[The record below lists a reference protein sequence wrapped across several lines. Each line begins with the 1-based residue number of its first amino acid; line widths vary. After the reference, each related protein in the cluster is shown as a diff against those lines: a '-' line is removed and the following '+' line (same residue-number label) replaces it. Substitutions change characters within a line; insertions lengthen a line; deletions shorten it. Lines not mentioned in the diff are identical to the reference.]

1 MPAAPGWR
9 PANLRIDFAVA
20 LGYTRKNTFLGDEE
34 LHKTRFEQQ
43 LSFLIEVDKMKIVL
57 RQTLLADGSRQET
70 DAEHSWHFALMS
82 MVLYEYCTEPH
93 VDLNQVIKMAL
104 VHDLVEIYA
113 GDTFAYDIQGNQD
126 KALREKLES
135 ANHREKF
142 RLRFYNGDL
151 SLLLLEKKTKTNGL
165 CGKTQAA
172 LTVEEA
178 RALLEGRHQE
188 LGSSSPLL
196 GELCRKMD
204 SQGLRPKTI
213 VEYTRELFLYGP
225 GNVWVTLDY
234 HKRRGL
240 GPVPDGGGRGRI
252 LPPAQLRQ
260 QLWGAV

>member
-1 MPAAPGWR
+1 MALRHEWKH
-9 PANLRIDFAVA
+9 RID
-20 LGYTRKNTFLGDEE
+20 TP
-34 LHKTRFEQQ
+34 
-43 LSFLIEVDKMKIVL
+43 S
-57 RQTLLADGSRQET
+57 LLALRARLGAVLPRDPHAVGGSYQVR
-70 DAEHSWHFALMS
+70 S
-82 MVLYEYCTEPH
+82 LYF
-93 VDLNQVIKMAL
+93 DNLA
-104 VHDLVEIYA
+104 
-113 GDTFAYDIQGNQD
+113 D

-188 LGSSSPLL
+188 LGGSSPLL

-213 VEYTRELFLYGP
+213 VEYTREPFLYGP
-225 GNVWVTLDY
+225 GDVRVTLDY
-234 HKRRGL
+234 HIRTSLSPAGFL
-240 GPVPDGGGRGRI
+240 DPGCVTLPAADAPVILEVKWDEFLPDLVRDLVQ
-252 LPPAQLRQ
+252 LP
-260 QLWGAV
+260 GARTCAFSKYAACRLYG